1 MQPFSWF
8 DQDRRS
14 APTLCSAATEHGR
27 CAEVARWRCKPCD
40 TSSCADHTVRRT
52 EGPHCVACRR
62 PMTPL
67 MLRQPNLRSTPSAAT
82 GAPVQRGPINV
93 WSLRRHDFAV
103 SNGASPRAKVLLSFR
118 ARSLMRRPP
127 SSTNGQGID
136 FSA

>member
-27 CAEVARWRCKPCD
+27 CGEVVRWRCIPCA
-40 TSSCADHTVRRT
+40 TLSCANHTVRRA
-52 EGPHCVACRR
+52 EGPHCVACQR

-67 MLRQPNLRSTPSAAT
+67 MLRQPHLRSTLTRASAT
-82 GAPVQRGPINV
+82 PVPGRPVNV
-93 WSLRRHDFAV
+93 WSLRRYNVAM
-103 SNGASPRAKVLLSFR
+103 SKAAISRGSLLLSSSAR
-118 ARSLMRRPP
+118 APKRGVRSGA
-127 SSTNGQGID
+127 NGLDID